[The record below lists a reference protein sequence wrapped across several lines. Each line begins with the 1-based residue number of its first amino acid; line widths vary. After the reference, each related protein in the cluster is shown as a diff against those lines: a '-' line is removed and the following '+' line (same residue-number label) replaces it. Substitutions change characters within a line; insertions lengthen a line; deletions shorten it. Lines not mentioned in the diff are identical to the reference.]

1 MIIEDSQGHHLVI
14 VGLIRKGVLNGR
26 MGLRGSMHWH
36 VQSMYMLLGLL
47 RCNVHDA
54 LGWKAVGLFLA
65 LSDPARLNCHL
76 FSRSSNLIPQVKEQM
91 FHTLKPQID
100 MLSPHIYE
108 MFTGGLASEKSQESE
123 YLPKSTERARISQ
136 S

>member
-1 MIIEDSQGHHLVI
+1 MEKQ
-14 VGLIRKGVLNGR
+14 
-26 MGLRGSMHWH
+26 
-36 VQSMYMLLGLL
+36 LGLL

-76 FSRSSNLIPQVKEQM
+76 FSRCSNLIPQVKEQL

-108 MFTGGLASEKSQESE
+108 MFTGGLASEKSQ
-123 YLPKSTERARISQ
+123 
-136 S
+136 